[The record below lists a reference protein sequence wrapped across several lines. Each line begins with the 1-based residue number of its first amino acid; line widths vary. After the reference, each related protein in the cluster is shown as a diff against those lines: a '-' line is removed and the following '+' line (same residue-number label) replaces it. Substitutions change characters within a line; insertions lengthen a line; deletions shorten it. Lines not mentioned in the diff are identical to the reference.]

1 VDAKTLEGGGFY
13 MNHIPLGEWKSFAID
28 EMNSEKRF
36 LYEQHLYTCD
46 QCMDLYMK
54 AIELIQDKI
63 PTIEEPSIYTNEV
76 MSQIPFDQAKKN
88 PIIHKEQ
95 EIKKRWYEEKVFH
108 YVLATAMTFLL
119 MATGVFSDLTN
130 VTSQFEKNSLSQN
143 QSSFTENVLN
153 KTTALLDHVEQ
164 SEKEEGDLYE

>member
-1 VDAKTLEGGGFY
+1 VDAETLEGGGFY
-13 MNHIPLGEWKSFAID
+13 MNHIPLGEWKNFARD
-28 EMNSEKRF
+28 EVNDDKRF
-36 LYEQHLYTCD
+36 IYEQHLYTCD

-54 AIELIQDKI
+54 AIELIQDEI

-76 MSQIPFDQAKKN
+76 MSQIPFDKAKN
-88 PIIHKEQ
+88 PMIHKEQ
-95 EIKKRWYEEKVFH
+95 EIKKRWYEEKLFH

-119 MATGVFSDLTN
+119 MATGVFSGLTN
-130 VTSQFEKNSLSQN
+130 VTTQFKKNGQLHY

-164 SEKEEGDLYE
+164 SEKEERDLYE